1 MKKLSPLLLLSLTLL
16 AGCANHY
23 VITMSNGT
31 QIGAQGKPE
40 LKGGSYYFKDA
51 SGKETSVSAGRV
63 SQIETDS
70 SAARG
75 HKAGFIDSGKK

>member
-1 MKKLSPLLLLSLTLL
+1 MKKLSPLLLLSLALL

>member
-1 MKKLSPLLLLSLTLL
+1 MKNLAPLLLLGLGLFT
-16 AGCANHY
+16 GCASHY

-31 QIGAQGKPE
+31 QVGTQGKPE

-51 SGKETSVSAGRV
+51 NGKETSVSAGRV